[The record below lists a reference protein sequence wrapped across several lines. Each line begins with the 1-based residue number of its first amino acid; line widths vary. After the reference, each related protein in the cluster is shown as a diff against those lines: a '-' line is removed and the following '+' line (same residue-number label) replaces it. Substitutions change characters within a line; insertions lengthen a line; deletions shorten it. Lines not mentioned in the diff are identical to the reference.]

1 MHLYDE
7 LYNGLKKFG
16 YIPNLI
22 EDSFRNKTSNI
33 GLIYKSIV
41 LSILLKKKLN
51 SEEVVAI
58 MLPNAV
64 ATVIIFFA
72 LQYLNKTVSIIN
84 FTSGI
89 KNIKSS
95 LSISKVKKIIT
106 SRTFIEQAE
115 MQDIILSFD
124 DNIEVIY
131 IEDVKKDLS
140 IKEKLK
146 ALVKFFFK
154 EKIIRNINSVAVILY
169 TSGTESSPK
178 GVMLS
183 HKNLFENRKQV
194 LQHLNINKGEKFFTC
209 LPFFHSFGLGVGIL
223 LPILNNLKLFL
234 YPTPLH
240 YKTIPTLLELESATV
255 FFSTDT
261 FLKKYASSTN
271 SNYFQNLKFLI
282 AGAEKLDPST
292 YDYYLKNFNIKI
304 LEGYGVTEASPA
316 VSVNT
321 YENFKLG
328 SVGKLLPGIEYKI
341 EKIEGYEEGGL
352 LFLKGKNIMLGYQLD
367 DSQKFSGVIDGWYN
381 TGDVAKID
389 DEGYLFIL
397 GRLKRFAKIA
407 GEMISLAQVEDIP
420 KKKWPDN
427 SSAVCAIKDSAK
439 GEALILITDN
449 KMAKLE
455 TIIDTMK
462 NSGFSSLYYPK
473 KIKIIHE
480 FPILGSGK
488 INFKKLQEIAES

>member
-22 EDSFRNKTSNI
+22 EDSFRNKISNI

-51 SEEVVAI
+51 SEEVIAI

-84 FTSGI
+84 FTSGV

-95 LSISKVKKIIT
+95 LNISKVKKIIT

-194 LQHLNINKGEKFFTC
+194 LQH
-209 LPFFHSFGLGVGIL
+209 
-223 LPILNNLKLFL
+223 
-234 YPTPLH
+234 
-240 YKTIPTLLELESATV
+240 
-255 FFSTDT
+255 
-261 FLKKYASSTN
+261 
-271 SNYFQNLKFLI
+271 
-282 AGAEKLDPST
+282 
-292 YDYYLKNFNIKI
+292 
-304 LEGYGVTEASPA
+304 
-316 VSVNT
+316 
-321 YENFKLG
+321 
-328 SVGKLLPGIEYKI
+328 
-341 EKIEGYEEGGL
+341 
-352 LFLKGKNIMLGYQLD
+352 
-367 DSQKFSGVIDGWYN
+367 
-381 TGDVAKID
+381 
-389 DEGYLFIL
+389 
-397 GRLKRFAKIA
+397 
-407 GEMISLAQVEDIP
+407 
-420 KKKWPDN
+420 
-427 SSAVCAIKDSAK
+427 
-439 GEALILITDN
+439 
-449 KMAKLE
+449 
-455 TIIDTMK
+455 
-462 NSGFSSLYYPK
+462 
-473 KIKIIHE
+473 
-480 FPILGSGK
+480 
-488 INFKKLQEIAES
+488 

>member
-22 EDSFRNKTSNI
+22 EDSFYNKTSNI

-95 LSISKVKKIIT
+95 LSISKVNKIIT

-292 YDYYLKNFNIKI
+292 YDYYLKNFKIKI

-341 EKIEGYEEGGL
+341 EKIEGYEEGL
-352 LFLKGKNIMLGYQLD
+352 IIFKR
-367 DSQKFSGVIDGWYN
+367 QKYN
-381 TGDVAKID
+381 V
-389 DEGYLFIL
+389 
-397 GRLKRFAKIA
+397 RLPA
-407 GEMISLAQVEDIP
+407 
-420 KKKWPDN
+420 
-427 SSAVCAIKDSAK
+427 
-439 GEALILITDN
+439 
-449 KMAKLE
+449 
-455 TIIDTMK
+455 
-462 NSGFSSLYYPK
+462 
-473 KIKIIHE
+473 
-480 FPILGSGK
+480 
-488 INFKKLQEIAES
+488 